1 VFYAVVVVVVVVV
14 EEMYDEKKLIQTFQL
29 PRHVLVVVVCIDLDL
44 GIMSYRPYYYVLL
57 MMMMKIVAVVEEIG
71 VA

>member
-1 VFYAVVVVVVVVV
+1 VFYAVVVVV
-14 EEMYDEKKLIQTFQL
+14 EEVYDVKLIQTFQL

-57 MMMMKIVAVVEEIG
+57 MMMMMKIVAAAVEIE

>member
-1 VFYAVVVVVVVVV
+1 MFYVVVVVV
-14 EEMYDEKKLIQTFQL
+14 EEEVYDEKKLIQTFRL

-44 GIMSYRPYYYVLL
+44 GTLSYHHYLHYSLT
-57 MMMMKIVAVVEEIG
+57 MKIVMVVEIE